1 MMRNCF
7 MGILLMNSDERFNYW
22 PDHWFDHWL
31 NDGLD
36 DGPGHGCF
44 FEIQWFNLF
53 SRFGYFLNCCVVS
66 FWRRG
71 LVRRYTVH
79 RHFFNVYAG
88 KTESLFRFSSS
99 RPGKQRAAEN

>member
-22 PDHWFDHWL
+22 PDHWFDHRL

-36 DGPGHGCF
+36 DGPDHGCF

-53 SRFGYFLNCCVVS
+53 SRFWYFLNYRVFI
-66 FWRRG
+66 FWRWG
-71 LVRRYTVH
+71 LVCRYAVRHHFSDVH
-79 RHFFNVYAG
+79 AG
-88 KTESLFRFSSS
+88 KTESQWRFSGS
-99 RPGKQRAAEN
+99 RPG